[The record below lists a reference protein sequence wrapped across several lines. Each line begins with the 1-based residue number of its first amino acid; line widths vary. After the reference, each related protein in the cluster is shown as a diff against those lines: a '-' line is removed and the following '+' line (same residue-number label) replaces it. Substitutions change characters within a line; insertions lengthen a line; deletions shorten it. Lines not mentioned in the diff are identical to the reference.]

1 MIDIGMNLNARD
13 AVRVSLAFALLVT
26 SCRREERR
34 FREMPPA
41 STATNV
47 VEVTSLQP
55 GPVHQV
61 TETRIPYQY
70 NAYAISEGKMLFNQF
85 NCVGCHSNGGG
96 GMGPPLM
103 DDKWIYGSD
112 PAQVFASIVEGR
124 PNGMPAWRGRI
135 PNYQVWRLVAFV
147 RSLSGQ
153 ASKDASPARDDH
165 IFSRESEQ
173 RLDELK
179 PANAS
184 TPPSR

>member
-1 MIDIGMNLNARD
+1 MNNTRVRD
-13 AVRVSLAFALLVT
+13 VVLLATLCALIT
-26 SCRREERR
+26 TGCRREERR
-34 FREMPPA
+34 FRELPPA
-41 STATNV
+41 STATHV
-47 VEVTSLQP
+47 STETTLQP
-55 GPVHQV
+55 GPVYQV
-61 TETRIPYQY
+61 TETKSPYQY
-70 NAYAISEGKMLFNQF
+70 NAHAIAEGKMLFSTF

-112 PAQVFASIVEGR
+112 PAQVFTSIVEGR

-135 PNYQVWRLVAFV
+135 PNYEIWRIVAYV

-153 ASKDASPARDDH
+153 ASKDASPGRDDH
-165 IFSRESEQ
+165 LFSKESEQ

-179 PANAS
+179 PVNAS